1 MVEKTINVKL
11 KTASDT
17 QANWESKNITLL
29 DGELAYDKTKKN
41 LKIGD
46 GTTSWNNLPYL
57 IPEVEESGF
66 KELYSA
72 INFSDYLYA
81 PIIPITTNG
90 AYFSDENGN
99 PITESFQIGETLY
112 ITNESVKTGQ
122 VVQISAFTALD
133 EMFFE
138 KFDDGTAHIFNQS
151 KTYEIHFNLIGKI
164 SNYYTK
170 SEVDELIFETPTIE
184 VENFSQLVADQ
195 TQNATGTITEQ
206 QSSNIE
212 KAKSL
217 IVLDTTTSMSYY
229 FTIQELLEGVLGFI
243 CDNTTSNVEESK
255 IMFLLQGT
263 QWMAMELR
271 NPRFTQDIYD
281 ELKDASSFIDVVE
294 LPVENI
300 DEQAIYRIPVESDE
314 LVGELVVSNPS
325 ITCNKLKFNSNLS
338 NYEMNYILSQLTY
351 YNFNGMNIHPIWSNA
366 TATKVVFAYNYG
378 VGISLLYTED
388 IANPSNSTIIWIV
401 DNGWV
406 TTELQINEVGVSSLM
421 GLPIGTE
428 NDKLRKV
435 ISMNGDFVREL
446 SYDYLVYKDGL
457 WSKLSNDIGTA
468 IVEKNLYITF
478 GDDLEQVL
486 TFTDE
491 EFEKLKNADNAL
503 LKIRTIS
510 ANGLLFE
517 TIHTRNGI
525 GEDNDE
531 EIISFI
537 SYNISS
543 GKLDISRLVKNEN
556 TTPKIIFETD
566 EISIG
571 GTTDSFIDVE
581 ELPVENIDEQA
592 IYRVKVEPTG
602 QLVVS
607 DVSTTCNDLGFNTN
621 LSNEEVINI
630 LSQLTY
636 YNFNGYNINPI
647 WSNATLTK
655 VVFAYNYSDGHYS
668 FLYTEDIQNPSNSTV
683 IWTDT
688 NGWAISGLAL
698 NETGISSYHSL
709 PIGSENDKLT
719 NLVLMNGYF
728 PQQPYQYWN
737 YKNGIWIDLAKAKE
751 EVPIITI
758 KDFLQSV
765 LFDESEDGEAVALKT
780 SGELSGY
787 LPSQQIQKIINARE
801 FILHDMFDIYF
812 TYKVFSNSDSNPWH
826 RFTGKL
832 PCADFLAIGGWET
845 TELYFWFTVNANT
858 NEYHITYFATP
869 INSIDIMPVHFIEI
883 TDGVMTDE
891 QKQFFKSTTQGP
903 LGGLRYQNLLFK
915 NYDTSTSNTYWLTYA
930 GIITISGNGGKD
942 KVCYSCIH
950 EENIYTFSITYST
963 GVIGVSDV
971 TTEFTTNSISSGT
984 VDLTNYYKKDET
996 YSNTEIDGLVNSIN
1010 SKIEIPEFT
1019 FDGDFLGT
1027 SSYWDVSL
1035 YHEEKEQAILAKAF
1049 VLTDSNAMS
1058 YVFKQ
1063 TSVEEDI
1070 YKYNCIE
1077 TDDANCETVFT
1088 AYLYNSTSTI
1098 ELYKQD
1104 AYLFTES
1111 DYEKVINAENNKIEI
1126 IELSV
1131 DSTQLDGTL
1140 SSEQYTLYNSKA
1152 KEQVAFKVYNDD
1164 YGYTFYLTYSH
1175 ATDDSGYVY
1184 TCTTFDEI
1192 HSLTLYDDSYA
1203 YAITPIKTVIRISL
1217 AENQN
1222 GSIEDIMDA
1231 ARIAVFQSKPENVE
1245 FLITDND
1252 WGYIFH
1258 LTYAYRIDDGTF
1270 RYMVNEADGWFI
1282 YLDIMDGFYSYHYL
1296 EPNSS
1301 GTSSGGLKVVD
1312 FPISIDEYSNYLTDE
1327 LLNGRDLME
1336 ADIIRINDYLLLH
1349 KVNYNEGEE
1358 ARFTQINGATD
1369 ASDVEYFIL
1378 AVGEDW
1384 YEYSYKYQDVS
1395 YSTPKPTYT
1404 EEDTELYGIN
1414 HNSNNDDIIMFAQDR
1429 SLYKIDL
1436 NNVHFDIG
1444 SNNLIVEISATNTK
1458 ILLYY
1463 SDGASLDSIK
1473 FNFRSGMLIQKNL
1486 QDVEISEMTNELYNV
1501 DSYIKLI
1508 KEAYPLDT
1516 LIYYIEVDEMGMCKL
1531 NVLPKSEAMS

>member
-81 PIIPITTNG
+81 PISPITTNG

-122 VVQISAFTALD
+122 VVQISALTALD

-170 SEVDELIFETPTIE
+170 SEVDELIVETPTIE

-229 FTIQELLEGVLGFI
+229 FTIQELFEGVLVFI

-263 QWMAMELR
+263 QWISMELR
-271 NPRFTQDIYD
+271 NPRFTQGIYD
-281 ELKDASSFIDVVE
+281 ELKNAFIDVVE

-300 DEQAIYRIPVESDE
+300 DEEAIYRIPVKSDE
-314 LVGELVVSNPS
+314 LVGELVVSSPS
-325 ITCNKLKFNSNLS
+325 ITCNKLKFNYNLS

-351 YNFNGMNIHPIWSNA
+351 YDFNGMNIHPIWSNA

-378 VGISLLYTED
+378 VGVSLLYTED
-388 IANPSNSTIIWIV
+388 ITNPSNSTIIWVI

-435 ISMNGDFVREL
+435 ISMNGDFVRER

-468 IVEKNLYITF
+468 IVEKNLYVTF
-478 GDDLEQVL
+478 ADDLEQVP

-503 LKIRTIS
+503 LKIRVIN
-510 ANGLLFE
+510 ANGILFE
-517 TIHTRNGI
+517 TIYTRNAI
-525 GEDNDE
+525 GEENDE

-556 TTPKIIFETD
+556 TTPKIIFERD
-566 EISIG
+566 EISID
-571 GTTDSFIDVE
+571 GTTIIDVE

-592 IYRVKVEPTG
+592 IYRIPVEENEWVG
-602 QLVVS
+602 ELVVS
-607 DVSTTCNDLGFNTN
+607 NPSTICNTLKFNTS
-621 LSNEEVINI
+621 LTINEVVAI

-636 YNFNGYNINPI
+636 YNFNGHQISPI

-655 VVFAYNYSDGHYS
+655 IVFAFNYGSGKYS
-668 FLYTEDIQNPSNSTV
+668 LLYSEDISSSDSTV
-683 IWTDT
+683 IWADED
-688 NGWAISGLAL
+688 GWVL
-698 NETGISSYHSL
+698 NSLDLGETGIVDAQGL

-719 NLVLMNGYF
+719 HLISMNSDF
-728 PQQPYQYWN
+728 TTTPLSKYQYWN
-737 YKNGIWIDLAKAKE
+737 YKNGIWTNLAKTKE

-758 KDFLQSV
+758 KDFLESV
-765 LFDESEDGEAVALKT
+765 IFEDLGNDAFALKT

-787 LPSQQIQKIINARE
+787 LTSPQIQKIINARE
-801 FILHDMFDIYF
+801 FILHDTFDIYF
-812 TYKVFSNSDSNPWH
+812 TYKVFSNSDSIPLH

-832 PCADFLAIGGWET
+832 LCADFLAIGGCET

-858 NEYHITYFATP
+858 NEYHVTYFATP

-891 QKQFFKSTTQGP
+891 QKQFFKSTTRGFFA
-903 LGGLRYQNLLFK
+903 GLRYQNLLFK

-930 GIITISGNGGKD
+930 GIIHISGDGGKD

-950 EENIYTFSITYST
+950 EENIYTFSITHST
-963 GVIGVSDV
+963 SFTGISDI
-971 TTEFTTNSISSGT
+971 TTEFTTSSISSGT
-984 VDLTNYYKKDET
+984 VEGGLKVVNFPIQINRNSNYESGQLDNTQELREADVIVVNENFLLHKSYNGSNYCVFSVAEKIVAENYTGYTTLTINESGYEYSYTGAPLPVIKEFPDNLSIYTSSSNNLHDGEAEEISLYNEIMVYAELNIYLKKVDYDEADT
-996 YSNTEIDGLVNSIN
+996 GNVGYSARIYHNGQWHSCYLYLDLVNN
-1010 SKIEIPEFT
+1010 SYI
-1019 FDGDFLGT
+1019 
-1027 SSYWDVSL
+1027 W
-1035 YHEEKEQAILAKAF
+1035 
-1049 VLTDSNAMS
+1049 
-1058 YVFKQ
+1058 
-1063 TSVEEDI
+1063 
-1070 YKYNCIE
+1070 
-1077 TDDANCETVFT
+1077 TV
-1088 AYLYNSTSTI
+1088 
-1098 ELYKQD
+1098 K
-1104 AYLFTES
+1104 
-1111 DYEKVINAENNKIEI
+1111 
-1126 IELSV
+1126 
-1131 DSTQLDGTL
+1131 
-1140 SSEQYTLYNSKA
+1140 
-1152 KEQVAFKVYNDD
+1152 ND
-1164 YGYTFYLTYSH
+1164 
-1175 ATDDSGYVY
+1175 
-1184 TCTTFDEI
+1184 
-1192 HSLTLYDDSYA
+1192 
-1203 YAITPIKTVIRISL
+1203 
-1217 AENQN
+1217 N
-1222 GSIEDIMDA
+1222 
-1231 ARIAVFQSKPENVE
+1231 
-1245 FLITDND
+1245 
-1252 WGYIFH
+1252 
-1258 LTYAYRIDDGTF
+1258 
-1270 RYMVNEADGWFI
+1270 
-1282 YLDIMDGFYSYHYL
+1282 
-1296 EPNSS
+1296 
-1301 GTSSGGLKVVD
+1301 SGGLKIVD
-1312 FPISIDEYSNYLTDE
+1312 FPISINTNETFEEGNIETSAVEEILQADIVRVNGYLYLYKTLDDSSGDVYFNNCTLTHDNNGIVIREIYMLNVWLDDGYAFHYYKSGSSSRAIYTNDNSDAYSVTLTDNDGIATVNLLKPNAYYRLNLSNLDYGQEQPAEIRIIFIANDIKGIFNFSQGLAIERLSFELQNGFFINYETLNLSPHVEIYSLSNYF
-1327 LLNGRDLME
+1327 G
-1336 ADIIRINDYLLLH
+1336 
-1349 KVNYNEGEE
+1349 G
-1358 ARFTQINGATD
+1358 
-1369 ASDVEYFIL
+1369 
-1378 AVGEDW
+1378 
-1384 YEYSYKYQDVS
+1384 QD
-1395 YSTPKPTYT
+1395 
-1404 EEDTELYGIN
+1404 
-1414 HNSNNDDIIMFAQDR
+1414 
-1429 SLYKIDL
+1429 
-1436 NNVHFDIG
+1436 NNV
-1444 SNNLIVEISATNTK
+1444 LMLQRKNTYLEDA
-1458 ILLYY
+1458 I
-1463 SDGASLDSIK
+1463 
-1473 FNFRSGMLIQKNL
+1473 
-1486 QDVEISEMTNELYNV
+1486 YN
-1501 DSYIKLI
+1501 
-1508 KEAYPLDT
+1508 
-1516 LIYYIEVDEMGMCKL
+1516 IEVDELGMCKVFA
-1531 NVLPKSEAMS
+1531 NAKSYEV